1 MRLSLYLVIL
11 LLAGVPAAHAQSF
24 AFFRVEG
31 PPAAPGG
38 PGVQANSGTA
48 QPALSLDGRV
58 LVFRVG
64 GGSNLAGGA
73 SGVQVLALTPA
84 TGAITVVSTT
94 AAGAASASG
103 TTNDF
108 PVASADGR
116 FIAFETTSPT
126 YTGGALGV
134 HVVRIDRST
143 RAASLVNVAPNG
155 TLPSGTTSRVG
166 GISGDGR
173 FVVFT
178 SNAAGLVAGDPG
190 LSTNAVFVRDV
201 QAGSTERIDLAP
213 GGAPANAGVFG
224 ERPTISRDGRLV
236 AFASSAGNLLGTP
249 LSGSQ
254 RIYLRDRQTGT
265 TTQASIGPGG
275 TDLSGAR
282 NPVLS
287 PDGASVVFGS
297 AGSGATAT
305 QLWARRL
312 NQPAAVAV
320 PAASGMGIC
329 DSARIGDDGLVI
341 AQCRRNGGLPA
352 QAYLWSLA
360 QPSTPPELISGSDPQ
375 NTVPGNGVAGTRVT
389 ISADGRVFAFDA
401 DASDLVPGDSNNA
414 TDTFVYAD
422 VAILDTLFAD
432 GFEP

>member
-1 MRLSLYLVIL
+1 MRQSLFTLLL
-11 LLAGVPAAHAQSF
+11 LLAGLPAAHAQSF

-31 PPAAPGG
+31 PPTTPGG
-38 PGVQANSGTA
+38 DGVQASGGTSA
-48 QPALSLDGRV
+48 PALSLDGRV
-58 LVFRVG
+58 LVFEVG
-64 GGSNLAGGA
+64 SGSNLAGGA
-73 SGVQVLALTPA
+73 SGAQVLALSLA
-84 TGAITVVSTT
+84 TGAITLVSTN
-94 AAGAASASG
+94 AAGAASTSG
-103 TTNDF
+103 TANDF

-116 FIAFETTSPT
+116 FVAFESTSPT
-126 YTGGALGV
+126 YTGGTPGV

-143 RAASLVNVAPNG
+143 RAAALVNVLPNG
-155 TLPSGTTSRVG
+155 SLPSGTSSRIG

-201 QAGSTERIDLAP
+201 DAGTTQRIDLAP
-213 GGAPANAGVFG
+213 GGAPASGGVFG
-224 ERPTISRDGRLV
+224 ERPTISRDGRFV

-249 LSGSQ
+249 VSGSQ
-254 RIYLRDRQTGT
+254 RIYLRDRQSGT
-265 TTQASIGPGG
+265 TIQASIGPGG
-275 TDLSGAR
+275 ADLSGAR

-305 QLWARRL
+305 QLWVRRF

-329 DSARIGDDGLVI
+329 DSARISDAGLVI

-360 QPSTPPELISGSDPQ
+360 QPATPPELISGSDPQ
-375 NTVPGNGVAGTRVT
+375 NTVPGNGIAGARLT

-401 DASDLVPGDSNNA
+401 DASDLVDGDSNNA
-414 TDTFVYAD
+414 TDSFVYAE

-432 GFEP
+432 GFE